1 MSRRVFRARV
11 GAGEGASGPDVRAEL
26 SVRGL
31 RVDRA
36 LERSKTGE
44 GEAFA
49 LLGKFP
55 WSSVVGCRA
64 VGDAC
69 EIEVRAGGGAR
80 RIRFALGS
88 AREAAECAEAVFEI
102 GGPDVVE
109 RSKTAF
115 RDVRASG
122 GAVEKSGD
130 ASTSALVRDLREENA
145 LLAEALRAAEAS
157 LERALERESVDDGRL
172 DNDNVGAQIKIRNLQ
187 KNLEFEQARC
197 AQLRED
203 VEEQRGKIERYRALE
218 EAMQREN
225 EALRKDLKVAC
236 ENRDRAMRRAETSE
250 VMAAHAKNEVVA
262 LESGR
267 VTDSDLLSENAELKR
282 EIAIANSAKSTAE
295 EHMKLTLAHLRAA
308 RDENVRLTEELLKKT
323 EEHLNL
329 TARVEEL
336 EQLIDGATLRENTQS
351 KEFAIALQERNDALN
366 RVKIFEKDV
375 KRLNIEVER
384 LVGRL
389 GDAERAALREKEEI
403 RFECAEQ
410 IQEYAMQISKHTA
423 SARDAA
429 IEAQKQGNLAHSAQ
443 TAKQELEYELHEE
456 RRQRMALERQI
467 EAMEAAKQTI
477 ADFTADAEAS
487 VLRSIEAQREAN
499 IEIQRLRM
507 EKHDL
512 KEWFSPSAKASSP
525 KSSSPNSGQSEPWR
539 TQLGATLDLHRT
551 IRGSPTTPST
561 QTRASWSRVTDLNA
575 GAAFNRRP
583 TPTTQQRLEE
593 IASEISIIKSRRT
606 PVKAALESKFDL
618 QNGPRVTTVEVAVS
632 EPAA

>member
-1 MSRRVFRARV
+1 M

-26 SVRGL
+26 STRGL
-31 RVDRA
+31 RVDRV

-44 GEAFA
+44 GDVVA

-55 WSSVVGCRA
+55 WSSVVGCRS

-69 EIEVRAGGGAR
+69 EIEVRTETGMR
-80 RIRFALGS
+80 RIRFAMES
-88 AREAAECAEAVFEI
+88 AREAAECAEAVFEV

-115 RDVRASG
+115 KDVRESG
-122 GAVEKSGD
+122 GSVQKSGD
-130 ASTSALVRDLREENA
+130 ASTAMLVRDLREENA
-145 LLAEALRAAEAS
+145 LLADALHAAEAS
-157 LERALERESVDDGRL
+157 LKEALERERESMDDGRL
-172 DNDNVGAQIKIRNLQ
+172 DNNNVGAQIKIRNLQ
-187 KNLEFEQARC
+187 KNLELEQARC

-203 VEEQRGKIERYRALE
+203 VEEQRGKIERYRTLE

-225 EALRKDLKVAC
+225 ESLRKDLKIAC

-262 LESGR
+262 LESGQA
-267 VTDSDLLSENAELKR
+267 TDSELLSENFELKR
-282 EIAIANSAKSTAE
+282 EIAISNSAKSTME
-295 EHMKLTLAHLRAA
+295 EHLKLTLAHLRAA
-308 RDENVRLTEELLKKT
+308 RDENIRLTEELLKKT

-375 KRLNIEVER
+375 KRLNVEVER
-384 LVGRL
+384 LVGKL

-410 IQEYAMQISKHTA
+410 IQEYAMQVSKHTA

-443 TAKQELEYELHEE
+443 IAKQELEYELHEE
-456 RRQRMALERQI
+456 RRLRMAMERQI

-499 IEIQRLRM
+499 VEIQRLRM

-512 KEWFSPSAKASSP
+512 KEWFSPSMNGSSP
-525 KSSSPNSGQSEPWR
+525 KSSSPTGSQSEPWR
-539 TQLGATLDLHRT
+539 TQLDATLDLHRT
-551 IRGSPTTPST
+551 IRGSPTTPSM

-593 IASEISIIKSRRT
+593 IASEISIIKNRRT
-606 PVKAALESKFDL
+606 PIKAALESKFDL
-618 QNGPRVTTVEVAVS
+618 QNGPRVTTVEATTT
-632 EPAA
+632 EPTA